1 MMMKNFFSENGMN
14 VVKLYINQIAMAVF
28 GLMVVIFFA
37 GGSENELLIL
47 LASLLAVGL
56 YLVIIYSMMW
66 DEGARAASKTLRAED
81 AGVSKIKTP
90 FLIVL
95 FGSMF
100 NIVCFIAY
108 TVLQIIV
115 STNNL
120 TEGTAYDWGYLFSV
134 IIRMTNAIYMGF
146 ESLLFRDTV
155 VMRTPA
161 YFFFITLIPLFVV
174 GIFAYYLGAS
184 EISILRK
191 LGFKTKH
198 KSTTRIN
205 YDKNKK

>member
-1 MMMKNFFSENGMN
+1 MKKFFSENGMA

-28 GLMVVIFFA
+28 GLMVVVGFA
-37 GGSENELLIL
+37 GGSNNDLFVF

-56 YLVIIYSMMW
+56 YLYIIYSMMW
-66 DEGARAASKTLRAED
+66 DEGARASAKTLKAED
-81 AGVSKIKTP
+81 ARVKKIKTP
-90 FLIVL
+90 FFIVL
-95 FGSMF
+95 LGSVF
-100 NIVCFIAY
+100 NIICFIFY
-108 TVLQIIV
+108 TGYQYYVYA
-115 STNNL
+115 NNL
-120 TEGTAYDWGYLFSV
+120 TEGKAYELGYLTEV

-146 ESLLFRDTV
+146 DALLYRETI

-161 YFFFITLIPLFVV
+161 YYFFLTLIPLFAV

-205 YDKNKK
+205 YNKDKK